1 MRIRGEISSTNAID
15 SWVIGIRVF
24 NESSLATL
32 TTTQGPIASPY
43 DDWMVRL
50 PHLPKTDGINYMSL
64 DGQAARKM
72 EELGQG
78 LVLAFDAIT
87 ATTFNYDLSIGLKL
101 P

>member
-1 MRIRGEISSTNAID
+1 MRIRGEVSSTNAID
-15 SWVIGIRVF
+15 NWVLGIRIF
-24 NESSLATL
+24 TESSLTTL
-32 TTTQGPIASPY
+32 TTAQGPIAAPY

-50 PHLPKTDGINYMSL
+50 PHLPKTDGINYLSL

-78 LVLAFDAIT
+78 LVMALDAIT
-87 ATTFNYDLSIGLKL
+87 GTTFNYDLSIGLKL